1 MTKFLT
7 INEAADLSGK
17 AEITIR
23 RLIRTIV
30 KDDKSDQ
37 RCMVQPDVK
46 EVAKLKKSK
55 KPFAWKIAEELV
67 KEKYMSDG
75 TKKTNAAD
83 AAIIETLRNQLK
95 VKDKQIDS
103 LTDIVQELNERVR
116 EGNIL
121 MGSLQ
126 QHLALPEPEK
136 GKTVQACAEQ
146 SRSAEAVKKKAAQKK
161 MTPKPAQKKGFFA
174 KMFG

>member
-1 MTKFLT
+1 MSTFLT

-30 KDDKSDQ
+30 KDAAADQ
-37 RCMVQPDVK
+37 RCMVQPGPK
-46 EVAKLKKSK
+46 ELAKLKKTK
-55 KPFAWKIAEELV
+55 KPFAWRIAEELIR
-67 KEKYMSDG
+67 EKYMREKA
-75 TKKTNAAD
+75 KKTNAAD
-83 AAIIETLRNQLK
+83 AAVIETLRNQLK

-103 LTDIVQELNERVR
+103 LTDIVQELTERVR

-126 QHLALPEPEK
+126 QHLALPDPSA
-136 GKTVQACAEQ
+136 AC
-146 SRSAEAVKKKAAQKK
+146 SKSVKAEAVKKQAAQKK
-161 MTPKPAQKKGFFA
+161 MAPKKAPAKKKGFIA
-174 KMFG
+174 QIFG